1 VVFDVSQPLMSGH
14 WCRALATLLI
24 SGLDAQQALTAL
36 KIQSASSHVSLE
48 KACSYA
54 LIELQNGASLTQ
66 ALAKYNF
73 FNPYQLEQLRV
84 AELSGK
90 LPSMLSS
97 LATRIE
103 KQHART
109 QKLKA
114 QLKFSQAIIVIGLLA
129 NIFLAMVS
137 HRSVWPQLC
146 NLGLIVFITHVLY
159 RVLAIDVFY
168 LLAKAWTHQVLYQI
182 RFLRHLFEYYWYS
195 LWVLQSQAGIDA
207 AQIAANLRDLLP
219 SAIYRH
225 HSRVCQRHLEDG
237 KSLLYSLSQAEL
249 ILTPT
254 LKQVLLVGEK
264 SGELINYL
272 KHHLTLEEQRLEIVI
287 QAFYEWLPRMYY
299 VLALGVV
306 LDVFV

>member
-1 VVFDVSQPLMSGH
+1 MFDASQPLMSGH

-24 SGLDAQQALTAL
+24 SGLDTQQALTAL
-36 KIQSASSHVSLE
+36 KIQAASSHVALE

-54 LIELQNGASLTQ
+54 VIELQNGASLTQ
-66 ALAKYNF
+66 ALGNYRF
-73 FNPYQLEQLRV
+73 FNSYQLEQLRV

-103 KQHART
+103 KQQART

-114 QLKFSQAIIVIGLLA
+114 QLKFSQAVIVIGLLA
-129 NIFLAMVS
+129 NVFIAMAS
-137 HRSVWPQLC
+137 HSSVWPQLC
-146 NLGLIVFITHVLY
+146 NLGLIILMTHILY
-159 RVLAIDVFY
+159 RVLAIDVFA
-168 LLAKAWTHQVLYQI
+168 LLARAWTYQVWFQI
-182 RFLRHLFEYYWYS
+182 RFFRHLFEYYWYS

-207 AQIAANLRDLLP
+207 AQVVANLRDLLP
-219 SAIYRH
+219 SATYRH
-225 HSRVCQRHLEDG
+225 HSRVCQRHVEDG
-237 KSLLYSLSQAEL
+237 KSLFYSLSQAEL

-272 KHHLTLEEQRLEIVI
+272 THHLSLEEQRLDIVI
-287 QAFYEWLPRMYY
+287 KAFYEWLPRIYY

-306 LDVFV
+306 FDVVF